1 MQRRTFAADT
11 MSDQKAVVKNADMS
25 EDMQQDAVD
34 CSTQALEK
42 FNIEKDIAAFI
53 KKEFDKKY
61 NPTWHCILNDW
72 QTNGNNTNVK
82 KKYTQIQ
89 HGNTIKQFT
98 RTKLKIIYGMDK
110 AIQHH
115 MLRKFWNCK
124 ANIQSYFQASKP
136 LRIFAG
142 SITDSKLVGEACR
155 GTDIVLHIASKID
168 YSNFPNKKALQ
179 EVNIKGKQLKTLALL
194 PFGMYGELD
203 YGNIPAAVRPFKG
216 RTFPLVGQMKA
227 KIQYS
232 YVGNVA
238 MMFVKAVEKLPKDP
252 KLGGQYFFSVDDTP
266 PDTVPGV
273 FKPFLDHFS
282 SKPSS
287 WYIPYWLAIV
297 MVFLITCST
306 FLLRFFTDGH
316 SPLSHFTFG
325 SIAYL
330 NTTFYVTNDKARRL
344 LGYTPV
350 YDYNNAIAQSNK
362 FYEKII

>member
-1 MQRRTFAADT
+1 MMKKFVVLVTGGSGFLGQHVIKHLQIYAENVREIRVLD
-11 MSDQKAVVKNADMS
+11 MVSYEQKLD
-25 EDMQQDAVD
+25 
-34 CSTQALEK
+34 
-42 FNIEKDIAAFI
+42 
-53 KKEFDKKY
+53 
-61 NPTWHCILNDW
+61 
-72 QTNGNNTNVK
+72 
-82 KKYTQIQ
+82 
-89 HGNTIKQFT
+89 
-98 RTKLKIIYGMDK
+98 
-110 AIQHH
+110 
-115 MLRKFWNCK
+115 
-124 ANIQSYFQASKP
+124 FQASKP

-142 SITDSKLVGEACR
+142 SITDSKLVGKACR

-168 YSNFPNKKALQ
+168 YSNFPDKKVLQ
-179 EVNIKGKQLKTLALL
+179 EVNIKGTETVLNACWRGNVPYLIYCGSASIYFGGEEARAATETTIKTPSKLCFGEYAKTKTEAQNMVLSANDSYLQNGKQLKTLALL

-273 FKPFLDHFS
+273 LKPFLDHFS

-297 MVFLITCST
+297 MVFLITCLT
-306 FLLRFFTDGH
+306 FLLRFFTDSH
-316 SPLSHFTFG
+316 LPLSHFTFG

-350 YDYNNAIAQSNK
+350 YDYNNAIEQSNK
-362 FYEKII
+362 FYEKVI